1 MDHGVCV
8 YYPLGRMVNHYVY
21 HTATMRIHT
30 LLQSMH
36 KLPFYHPATMRIYP
50 HQSVYVCYTLISPH
64 FSAKLCV
71 LTPHELC
78 VHIPHLPPLFVCV
91 CLSN

>member
-1 MDHGVCV
+1 
-8 YYPLGRMVNHYVY
+8 
-21 HTATMRIHT
+21 MRIYHLVTECVLYYQITHT
-30 LLQSMH
+30 
-36 KLPFYHPATMRIYP
+36 TMRIYP

-78 VHIPHLPPLFVCV
+78 VHIPHLPPCLCVCV
-91 CLSN
+91 CQIRPPMTYTC